1 MSESF
6 LTTTSYSSIATI
18 LAVLCCWILHRD
30 TETTGGHG
38 VVFTAGIFGTISL
51 SRMWKFTY
59 FSRYGLSVKH
69 VRVMT
74 TAIVAII
81 CGLLAV
87 LDSYTVY
94 LMTRTKRRRYLIER
108 GENWRTVYKH
118 SEATFLDRI
127 TFHWMIELLSKGYGT
142 PLDNHDL
149 GQLPEEES
157 TGRQFEKFRK
167 VYEKHRMSESFLTTT
182 SYSSIA
188 TILAVLCCWILH
200 RDTETTGGHGVV
212 FTAGI
217 FGTISLSRMWKF
229 TYFSRYGLS
238 VKHVRVMTTAIVAII
253 CGLLAVLDSYTVYLM
268 TRTKRRRYL
277 IERGEN
283 WRTVYKHAEA
293 TFLDRITFHWM
304 IELLSKGYG
313 TPLDNH
319 DLGQLPE
326 EESTGRQFEKF
337 RKVYEKH
344 REKHKKWSLWKCFWK
359 RIWCPFAIG
368 GLLKLLG
375 DAAALVGPMSI
386 SKILDYVSAS
396 QNRTLKPLNPTGVM
410 TFSEIYQNGYFL
422 SLLVFF
428 FALLQSTL
436 SQASTH
442 ILCVEGIRLKSS
454 LQALLYDKALRLCS
468 WSIVEEENPPDKEK
482 EHDKFQ
488 QSADIGTLTNLISE
502 DVYNVMSFF
511 WIGHYTWAIPLKI
524 TAIIFLLYTKLG
536 VSAIIGALWCI
547 LIITPLQLML
557 GKKMSENSK
566 SISKSSDARLRLV
579 NEIFQG
585 IRLVK
590 LRAWE
595 NIFERKIRSTRD
607 EELKMLDKDSFYWTL
622 IIEAGNVFASL
633 ALFSQLTVPLLI
645 FPVMIPIIINAKI
658 STRRIEEFLELPE
671 IENVLPNP
679 EEKVEV
685 VESPPSQNNSV
696 DENTVETMKA
706 HNAPTFGSLDSI
718 KEDEEDGQSCGLR
731 DFKLEIASSVDTV
744 FEKDPEVPVLRMKS
758 CGFSWGTEESL
769 LSIADLNFPRGQLTL
784 IVGKIGSGK
793 TSLLLGML
801 GEIQRTAG
809 SIEWSRGSKIAYV
822 AQKAWLQNATLRDN
836 ILFGS
841 PFKLKRYR
849 NVLKACALQ
858 PDVDILPGRDLTRIG
873 EKGINLSGGQK
884 QRVTIAR
891 ALYSDADIVIMDD
904 PLSALDHQVGQHI
917 FDQGIRKLLLRSGR
931 TVIMVTHRLELLST
945 AHQVVVMDGSRV
957 RAVGTKSAI
966 EDSDPVLALEWRKTA
981 RRKDEGPRAH
991 RTAKDRWSLIRL
1003 VSRIG
1008 INVKKKQP
1016 DDGSWITDQDAHV
1029 NPPGFVPLRMRRT
1042 TLSGSRYLAH
1052 DLTDLPVPTEEWNVT
1067 KKKFKWHRNA
1077 VRSTSLQP
1085 QRLPP
1090 PVLRQNSTPTI
1101 LESHYVVPRKRNNT
1115 FDGGQRS
1122 SVLRQ
1127 LFSGGIISPHP
1138 DEVTVNRDKG
1148 VLRRLIPSSSS
1159 RQAHYSLKKTNQDQE
1174 NDHFPVK
1181 RLISV
1186 ESKGTNESD
1195 EVEGKIFDTEEQEE
1209 SQSEDR
1215 SGTLAGMIFF
1225 EYAKAGGW
1233 LLGLTYAGVA
1243 ISCQALRVYIDLW
1256 LSRWTDKDN
1265 ANFSQENHST
1275 VFYFKVYIVL
1285 SVTFILLSFVCNV
1298 TGQWTGAKARRK
1310 LHEEAVSRLLRVPVS
1325 FFECNPVGKI
1335 LNRFSAD
1342 TGVIDKK
1349 ISMSIQRLTFFIL
1362 LCGSAIIVNVIISPW
1377 FFIAAVPTFAA
1388 YYLVQRFYR
1397 RSARHLQTLDAST
1410 RWPITTHF
1418 SETLCG
1424 LATIRA
1430 SKQETRFTE
1439 QAMKCLDSNTNAFL
1453 LLNSS
1458 NRWLGITLDYL
1469 GAVVVGSAT
1478 FAALLSSE
1486 LYPNRVTPALV
1497 GLAINYI
1504 LLVPIYLNW
1513 VVMFTAETEMYLSS
1527 VARISAYRYAP
1538 VENYQQ
1544 NDSSVSENWPSKGEI
1559 IFENVCLRHD
1569 SQREPVISNLIL
1581 KIPAGQKI
1589 GICGRTGS
1597 GKSSTVM
1604 SLFRLLDITQGR
1616 ILIDGED
1623 VRHVPLEIL
1632 RSRLSAIPQDV
1643 IMFSG
1648 TIRENLDPLSEHE
1661 DRDLWEALEVAQ
1673 IKDIVASH
1681 SEGLN
1686 FEVKEGGENF
1696 SSGQLQLLCMAR
1708 AILRKSSIVVL
1719 DEATSALDAATEKS
1733 LLRAVS
1739 TAFENR
1745 TVIAIAHRVAALLD
1759 CDRIIVFHEGKIV
1772 EDGSPMDLTR
1782 RQGGLF
1788 ASMLKSND
1796 EN

>member
-1 MSESF
+1 MDFCKNHTFLRTLPVSARRNGENFRFTGNEECLIELVNICVPLIAVLVASIVVLQQKFYQRKKGNGKRLPFHTIRTLLCIAELMVVFLEISESF
-6 LTTTSYSSIATI
+6 LTTTSYSSIVTFVAI
-18 LAVLCCWILHRD
+18 LCCWIVHRE
-30 TETTGGHG
+30 TETTAGYG
-38 VVFTAGIFGTISL
+38 VVFTAGIFATISL
-51 SRMWKFTY
+51 SETWKFTY

-69 VRVMT
+69 VRVT
-74 TAIVAII
+74 TTVITAII
-81 CGLLAV
+81 CSLLAV

-94 LMTRTKRRRYLIER
+94 LTTRAKRRRYLIER
-108 GENWRTVYKH
+108 GEKRRTVYKH
-118 SEATFLDRI
+118 AEVTFLDRI

-142 PLDNHDL
+142 PLNNHDL

-157 TGRQFEKFRK
+157 AGRQFEKFRK
-167 VYEKHRMSESFLTTT
+167 VYEK
-182 SYSSIA
+182 
-188 TILAVLCCWILH
+188 
-200 RDTETTGGHGVV
+200 D
-212 FTAGI
+212 
-217 FGTISLSRMWKF
+217 
-229 TYFSRYGLS
+229 
-238 VKHVRVMTTAIVAII
+238 
-253 CGLLAVLDSYTVYLM
+253 
-268 TRTKRRRYL
+268 
-277 IERGEN
+277 
-283 WRTVYKHAEA
+283 
-293 TFLDRITFHWM
+293 
-304 IELLSKGYG
+304 
-313 TPLDNH
+313 
-319 DLGQLPE
+319 
-326 EESTGRQFEKF
+326 
-337 RKVYEKH
+337 
-344 REKHKKWSLWKCFWK
+344 REKHKKLSLWRCFWR

-368 GLLKLLG
+368 GLLKLMG

-396 QNRTLKPLNPTGVM
+396 QNKTLDPVNPTGVI

-422 SLLVFF
+422 GLLVFF

-442 ILCVEGIRLKSS
+442 ILCVEGIRLKTS

-468 WSIVEEENPPDKEK
+468 WSIEEEENPLDKEK
-482 EHDKFQ
+482 EQDKFQ

-502 DVYNVMSFF
+502 DVYNIMSYF

-524 TAIIFLLYTKLG
+524 TVIIFLLYTKLG
-536 VSAIIGALWCI
+536 VSAIIGALCCI

-566 SISKSSDARLRLV
+566 SISKISDARLRLV

-595 NIFERKIRSTRD
+595 NIFEKKIKNTRD
-607 EELKMLDKDSFYWTL
+607 EELKMLDKDSIYWTL
-622 IIEAGNVFASL
+622 INFLTHASSVLTTLFTVDAYFWLEDRNLEAGNVFASL

-645 FPVMIPIIINAKI
+645 FPVMIPIIINAKN
-658 STRRIEEFLELPE
+658 STQRIEEYLQLPE
-671 IENVLPNP
+671 IENILPNH
-679 EEKVEV
+679 EEKMEV
-685 VESPPSQNNSV
+685 AGCATSRNNSI
-696 DENTVETMKA
+696 DENTMETMKTR
-706 HNAPTFGSLDSI
+706 NPPTFGSLDSI

-731 DFKLEIASSVDTV
+731 EFKLEIDSSVDTV
-744 FEKDPEVPVLRMKS
+744 FEKDPEVPVLSMKS
-758 CGFSWGTEESL
+758 CGFSCGTVESL
-769 LSIADLNFPRGQLTL
+769 LSIADLSFPRGQLTL
-784 IVGKIGSGK
+784 IVGKIGNGK

-801 GEIQRTAG
+801 GEIQKTTG
-809 SIEWSRGSKIAYV
+809 TIEWAKGSKIAYV
-822 AQKAWLQNATLRDN
+822 AQKPWLQNTTLRDN

-841 PFKLKRYR
+841 PYKLKRYR

-884 QRVTIAR
+884 QRVIIAR

-917 FDQGIRKLLLRSGR
+917 FDQGIRKLLLRNGR

-966 EDSDPVLALEWRKTA
+966 EESDAELALEWKKTET
-981 RRKDEGPRAH
+981 RKDEGARAH

-1003 VSRIG
+1003 ISRIG
-1008 INVKKKQP
+1008 INAKKKQP
-1016 DDGSWITDQDAHV
+1016 EDGSWIIDQDAHM
-1029 NPPGFVPLRMRRT
+1029 NPPCFVPLRMRRT
-1042 TLSGSRYLAH
+1042 TLSGSRYLSH
-1052 DLTDLPVPTEEWNVT
+1052 DLTDLPVPREEWNMT

-1077 VRSTSLQP
+1077 VRSTSLQSH
-1085 QRLPP
+1085 RIPP
-1090 PVLRQNSTPTI
+1090 PVLRQNSTPII
-1101 LESHYVVPRKRNNT
+1101 LESQYVVPRKRNNT

-1122 SVLRQ
+1122 SVFRQ
-1127 LFSGGIISPHP
+1127 LFSGGIVSPHP
-1138 DEVTVNRDKG
+1138 DDVLVNRDKG
-1148 VLRRLIPSSSS
+1148 VLRRLIPSSSN
-1159 RQAHYSLKKTNQDQE
+1159 RQGHYSVKKTNQEQE

-1181 RLISV
+1181 RLISI
-1186 ESKGTNESD
+1186 EAKGTNEND
-1195 EVEGKIFDTEEQEE
+1195 EVEGKICDTEEQED
-1209 SQSEDR
+1209 SQREEN
-1215 SGTLAGMIFF
+1215 SGKLTRMIFF
-1225 EYAKAGGW
+1225 DYTKAGGW
-1233 LLGLTYAGVA
+1233 LLSLTYIMVA

-1265 ANFSQENHST
+1265 TNPTQENNNS

-1285 SVTFILLSFVCNV
+1285 SITFILFSFVCNV
-1298 TGQWTGAKARRK
+1298 TGQWTGARARRK
-1310 LHEEAVSRLLRVPVS
+1310 LHEEAVSRLLKVPVS

-1335 LNRFSAD
+1335 LNRFSGD

-1349 ISMSIQRLTFFIL
+1349 VSMSIQRLTFFVL
-1362 LCGSAIIVNVIISPW
+1362 LCGSAVIVNVIISPW
-1377 FFIAAVPTFAA
+1377 FFIAAVPTFGV

-1430 SKQETRFTE
+1430 SKQENRFTE
-1439 QAMKCLDSNTNAFL
+1439 EAMRCIDSNTNAFL

-1469 GAVVVGSAT
+1469 GAVVVGSAIFT
-1478 FAALLSSE
+1478 ALITAE
-1486 LYPNRVTPALV
+1486 LYPHRMTPPLV
-1497 GLAINYI
+1497 GLGINYI

-1538 VENYQQ
+1538 VENYVK
-1544 NDSSVSENWPSKGEI
+1544 NESCVSKNWPSKGEI
-1559 IFENVCLRHD
+1559 VFENVSLRHD
-1569 SQREPVISNLIL
+1569 SQRELVISNLSL

-1604 SLFRLLDITQGR
+1604 SLFRLLDITHGR

-1623 VRHVPLEIL
+1623 VRHVPLDIL

-1661 DRDLWEALEVAQ
+1661 DRDLWDALEVAQ
-1673 IKDIVASH
+1673 IKNVVASH
-1681 SEGLN
+1681 SEGLD

-1719 DEATSALDAATEKS
+1719 DEATSALDAATEKN
-1733 LLRAVS
+1733 LLRAIS

-1759 CDRIIVFHEGKIV
+1759 YDRIIVFHEGKIV
-1772 EDGSPMDLTR
+1772 EDGTPMELQQ
-1782 RQGGLF
+1782 RQDGFF
-1788 ASMLKSND
+1788 ANMLKSNE